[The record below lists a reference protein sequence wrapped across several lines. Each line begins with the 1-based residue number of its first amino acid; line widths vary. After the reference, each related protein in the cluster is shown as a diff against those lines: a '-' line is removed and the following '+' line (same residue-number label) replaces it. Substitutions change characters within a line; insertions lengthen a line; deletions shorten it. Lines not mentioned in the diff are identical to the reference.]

1 MKAGTIYFYTATI
14 LNWKQLLQV
23 NKRKEIILNSLQYL
37 VEEKAAKVYAYVIM
51 PNHIHLLWKPLENK
65 KFQNVQLS
73 FMRFTAQKLLYQ
85 LQDSGYRHIDDFLV
99 ESKDRKYQIWQRNPL
114 AVEMYSRKVIEQ
126 KLDYIHNNPVQ
137 GKWMLVKSPL
147 DYEYSS
153 AQFYESEDLAH
164 PFLTHYMDDI

>member
-14 LNWKQLLQV
+14 LNWKQLLHV
-23 NKRKEIILNSLQYL
+23 NKRKEVILNSLQYL

-51 PNHIHLLWKPLENK
+51 PNHIHLLWKPLETEK
-65 KFQNVQLS
+65 YQNVQLS
-73 FMRFTAQKLLYQ
+73 FMRFTAQKLLFQ
-85 LQDSGYRHIDDFLV
+85 LQDSDRHIDDFLV
-99 ESKDRKYQIWQRNPL
+99 DKKDRNYQIWQRNPL
-114 AVEMYSRKVIEQ
+114 AVEMYSRKLIEQ

-137 GKWMLVKSPL
+137 GKWMLAKSPI

-153 AQFYESEDLAH
+153 AQFYESEDMTH